1 MKQIFYG
8 AGLTLC
14 TTLLLTGCVDNGYDL
29 SNIDTTSEL
38 KVVDLQLPVNLDAI
52 TLDDII
58 TIDEDSKIQ
67 IRDVD
72 GKPAYVVTEQGDFN
86 SDKITI
92 NEFSAEAPV
101 VSPSRLVFSHPDV
114 NASMRKANGP
124 SVTYGLLSFDDRDI
138 NINATNIDESIVG
151 ISNIFMDRKP
161 LKLSLSLICE
171 ANLGTTV
178 EMEFHDLKFKL
189 FKGLE
194 FANLPQGYSYDPS
207 TGELKIARLECPG
220 NNALIELNVSGIDC
234 KAAGIAIANHA
245 IDYKTTLSVEEGAL
259 TITATGTQFPDNL
272 THMSF
277 GVYTTVSELTASAFT
292 GQLQYKLKED
302 GSDGIHIDP
311 IELTDLP
318 DFLSQEGTDLRL
330 ANPQLY
336 ISLTNPVY
344 EQKLYFTSGFSI
356 RSYHG
361 DSYQTY
367 NLDNNKRIEITTD
380 QKEGPYNFLLSPKPA
395 NNIPEYSKN
404 LQHVPFSSLSD
415 VLSGNGLPQ
424 KIEVDLISPEMPTQT
439 VTKFPLGVEYNGVK
453 GTYDFFAPLAL
464 KTDDNTVIVYGDTED
479 GWGSE
484 DLDKM
489 TITKLVVNAN
499 VTSTM
504 PIGATLTAN
513 PINREGHVMPNV
525 EILPVKVE
533 AHAENQPITIETK
546 GDIRDLD
553 GIRFQATV
561 RPGSE
566 TVLAPDMTLTLK
578 DLKATVSGSYVTDF

>member
-8 AGLTLC
+8 ACLTLC

-58 TIDEDSKIQ
+58 TIDEDSKIK

-72 GKPAYVVTEQGDFN
+72 GKPAYVVTEQGEFN

-101 VSPSRLVFSHPDV
+101 INPSRLIFGPPA
-114 NASMRKANGP
+114 ASSSKRKANGP
-124 SVTYGLLSFDDRDI
+124 SVTFGLNSFEDRDI
-138 NINATNIDESIVG
+138 NISAANIDESIVE

-161 LKLSLSLICE
+161 LTLSISLICE
-171 ANLGTTV
+171 ANMGTSVT
-178 EMEFHDLKFKL
+178 MEVTNLKFKL
-189 FKGLE
+189 FKGLQL
-194 FANLPQGYSYDPS
+194 ASLPQGYSYDPS
-207 TGELKIARLECPG
+207 TGELNIAKLECPG
-220 NNALIELNVSGIDC
+220 NNALIELNVNGIDC
-234 KAAGIAIANHA
+234 KAAGIGIANHA
-245 IDYKTTLSVEEGAL
+245 IDYNTTLTVTDANL
-259 TITATGTQFPDNL
+259 TITATGSELPSGL
-272 THMSF
+272 TSMSF
-277 GVYTTVSELTASAFT
+277 GVYTTVSELTASAFS
-292 GQLQYKLKED
+292 GKLKYMLKED

-311 IELTDLP
+311 IELTDIP

-336 ISLTNPVY
+336 ISITNPVY
-344 EQKLYFTSGFSI
+344 EQKLFFTSGFSL

-361 DSYQTY
+361 DNFQTY

-380 QKEGPYNFLLSPKPA
+380 QNEGPYNFLLSPKPA
-395 NNIPEYSKN
+395 DNIPAYSKN
-404 LQHVPFSSLSD
+404 LEHVPFSSLSN
-415 VLSGNGLPQ
+415 VLSGNGIPQ
-424 KIEVDLISPEMPTQT
+424 KIEVELLSPEMPTQT

-484 DLDKM
+484 DLDKL
-489 TITKLVVNAN
+489 TITRLVVNAN
-499 VTSTM
+499 LTSTM
-504 PIGATLTAN
+504 PIGAELTAS
-513 PINREGHVMPNV
+513 PIDREGHVMPNV
-525 EILPVKVE
+525 TIHPVQVQP
-533 AHAENQPITIETK
+533 HADNQPITIETT
-546 GDIRDLD
+546 GEIRDLD

-566 TVLAPDMTLTLK
+566 TALSPDMTLTLK
-578 DLKATVSGSYVTDF
+578 DLKATVSGSYITDF